1 MTATTCP
8 HCGAPIWIQYGT
20 EHDPLGISITY
31 ECGDSVRIRGGQAFA
46 MDGSASFP
54 HGPACR
60 MIRALRIS
68 QLKRMA
74 DAIDARA
81 GGWADVLRRIP
92 EYPSLQPRDT
102 WRRRWLK
109 RMEALH
115 AAVSREIARL
125 EASR

>member
-1 MTATTCP
+1 MTATACP

-60 MIRALRIS
+60 MIRALRVS
-68 QLKRMA
+68 QLKRMLECA
-74 DAIDARA
+74 ESRAWAMENACPEDAEWAAKHRLKMVRLASACHRELDRLRA
-81 GGWADVLRRIP
+81 
-92 EYPSLQPRDT
+92 QQ
-102 WRRRWLK
+102 
-109 RMEALH
+109 
-115 AAVSREIARL
+115 
-125 EASR
+125 